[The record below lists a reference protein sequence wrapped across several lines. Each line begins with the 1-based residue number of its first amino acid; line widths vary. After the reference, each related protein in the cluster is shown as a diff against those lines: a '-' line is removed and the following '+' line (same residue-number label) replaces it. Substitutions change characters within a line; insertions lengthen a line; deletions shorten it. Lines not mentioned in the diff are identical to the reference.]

1 MPELIIDPGYTK
13 FSTAISPV
21 QSLPILLR
29 ACTCHSSD
37 RKDQI
42 FSHLLICKD
51 CIVELSILKSIFI
64 NILNEVNQL

>member
-42 FSHLLICKD
+42 FSHLL
-51 CIVELSILKSIFI
+51 
-64 NILNEVNQL
+64 